1 MHPGTIIII
10 GEDKRCNQ
18 EKSLLFSTGFAKMNL
33 KIDNLFYP
41 LLDVKSMLQVDK
53 CAILNK
59 VCINFLP

>member
-1 MHPGTIIII
+1 MHPGTMIII
-10 GEDKRCNQ
+10 GEDKRCNK

-33 KIDNLFYP
+33 KIDNFFSP

-53 CAILNK
+53 CSILNK

>member
-1 MHPGTIIII
+1 MHPGTMIII
-10 GEDKRCNQ
+10 GEDKRCNK

-33 KIDNLFYP
+33 KIDIFFSP